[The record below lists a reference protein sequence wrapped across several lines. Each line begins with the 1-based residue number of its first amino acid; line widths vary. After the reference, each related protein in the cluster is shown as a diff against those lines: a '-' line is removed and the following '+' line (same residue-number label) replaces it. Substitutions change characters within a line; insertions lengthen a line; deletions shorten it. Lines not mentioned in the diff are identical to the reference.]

1 MRKVRVAK
9 IIKKDKISISAKYK
23 LGGILN
29 KYAIKNR
36 PIEKIIEMENNVASE
51 MFSK

>member
-1 MRKVRVAK
+1 MRKVRIAK
-9 IIKKDKISISAKYK
+9 IIKNKISISAKYK

-29 KYAIKNR
+29 SYVIKNKT
-36 PIEKIIEMENNVASE
+36 IEKIIEMENNVASK